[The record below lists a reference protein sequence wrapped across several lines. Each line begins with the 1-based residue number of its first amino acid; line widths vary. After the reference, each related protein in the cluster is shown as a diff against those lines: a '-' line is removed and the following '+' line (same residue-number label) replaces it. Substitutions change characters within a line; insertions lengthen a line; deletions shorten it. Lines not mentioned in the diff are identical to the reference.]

1 MPVHRQPLVLSR
13 ATVPLLIGLV
23 AAVVGVSGVLAYEA
37 YRARHTLRVTAERA
51 LGQYAS
57 MAAWE
62 LDAAVRSRVDRT
74 LQDLFA
80 PVLGGVAMSP
90 YDRLPAEELL
100 LPRASAL
107 GIACGGAAVSA
118 LRLALTG
125 DRVTEAGTPL
135 DGVTRRAITDGVRQ
149 SLRSTSAAETRFLL
163 PLPHLGEH
171 AFAAVGVRSAR
182 FGVPLAAYAVPD
194 CRGALLRGSVA
205 AVLREHAL
213 LPGNVRGSMPNDSVL
228 GIQLHGP
235 GGEVIWRSGGG
246 GQIAATQPL
255 RAFPGI
261 AARVALRP
269 ASLGAL
275 LVAPPER
282 SRLPLL
288 VGVLALC
295 VVLALVALVQ
305 LRREHELA
313 HLRADFTSSISHEL
327 RTPLAQILL
336 FGETLSLRR
345 ARTAADQEFAAA
357 SIVREARRLM
367 NMVDNVLHFSRSRAN
382 GDVRLE
388 PIALAPYLEEVVASF
403 APLAA
408 AAGMRIETH
417 VDGAAVL
424 ADAAMLRQVVLN
436 LLDNAVKYGRPGQ
449 CIEIAGHA
457 APGSGGS
464 GGAGEGVRLTVS
476 DDGPGIAPSDRERVW
491 MPYVR
496 LHTQASGRRTG
507 SGIGL
512 AVVRELV
519 TAMGGRA
526 WVEAA
531 GSESGQHGARFV
543 VELPAAT
550 PVST

>member
-1 MPVHRQPLVLSR
+1 MPAPRQPLAISR

-23 AAVVGVSGVLAYEA
+23 ATVVAVSGVLAFEA

-51 LGQYAS
+51 LAQYAN

-62 LDAAVRSRVDRT
+62 LDAAVRARADRA

-90 YDRLPAEELL
+90 YERLPAEALL

-107 GIACGGAAVSA
+107 GIVCGDGTVSA

-125 DRVTEAGTPL
+125 ERLTVAGTPL
-135 DGVTRRAITDGVRQ
+135 DSVTRRAITDGVRQ
-149 SLRSTSAAETRFLL
+149 SLRSSAAAETRFLI
-163 PLPHLGEH
+163 PLSHLGPR

-182 FGVPLAAYAVPD
+182 FGVPMAAYAVPD
-194 CRGALLRGSVA
+194 CDGALLRGSVA
-205 AVLREHAL
+205 ATLREHAL
-213 LPGNVRGSMPNDSVL
+213 LPASVRGTLPNDSVL
-228 GIQLHGP
+228 ALELHGP
-235 GGEVIWRSGGG
+235 RGDVLWRSGGG
-246 GQIAATQPL
+246 GPVAATQPL
-255 RAFPGI
+255 RAFPGVV
-261 AARVALRP
+261 ARVALRP
-269 ASLGAL
+269 ASRGAL

-288 VGVLALC
+288 IGLLALC

-345 ARTAADQEFAAA
+345 ARTAAEQEFAAT

-367 NMVDNVLHFSRSRAN
+367 NMVDNVLHFSRSRAKA
-382 GDVRLE
+382 DVRLE
-388 PIALAPYLEEVVASF
+388 PLELAPYLDDLVASF

-408 AAGMRIETH
+408 AADMRIETR
-417 VDGAAVL
+417 VEAPAVQ
-424 ADAAMLRQVVLN
+424 ADAAMLRQIVLN

-449 CIEIAGHA
+449 CIEVAAAPAPGTAGNAGAGH
-457 APGSGGS
+457 
-464 GGAGEGVRLTVS
+464 
-476 DDGPGIAPSDRERVW
+476 
-491 MPYVR
+491 
-496 LHTQASGRRTG
+496 RR
-507 SGIGL
+507 
-512 AVVRELV
+512 
-519 TAMGGRA
+519 
-526 WVEAA
+526 
-531 GSESGQHGARFV
+531 
-543 VELPAAT
+543 
-550 PVST
+550 